1 MSIVT
6 LLELRTRA
14 RQRADMVNSGFVS
27 DSELNVYINASY
39 AELYDLLV
47 SKHGEDYFVDS
58 FNITTTNNVETY
70 SLPSDFYKLLG
81 VDLQLDTSSNWV
93 SLKRFEF
100 AERNIPQIWD
110 IKFVDFIRY
119 RVFGSSL
126 KLSPVPQSHQNI
138 RVWYIPLPSKLVK
151 DNDTFDGIDGW
162 EEYVVIDVAIK
173 MLTKE
178 ESDTSQ
184 LLGEKMAMKLR
195 IEQMAEARD
204 EGQPARVQDM
214 NSLSSNYYYG
224 VYR

>member
-6 LLELRTRA
+6 LSELRTRS
-14 RQRADMVNSGFVS
+14 RQRSDMVNSGFIS
-27 DSELNVYINASY
+27 DSELNSYINASY

-47 SKHGEDYFVDS
+47 SKHGEDYFIEQYS
-58 FNITTTNNVETY
+58 FTTTINTETY
-70 SLPSDFYKLLG
+70 ALPSNFYKLVG
-81 VDLQLDTSSNWV
+81 VDLQLDTSNNWV

-119 RVFGSSL
+119 RVFGNNIRF
-126 KLSPVPQSHQNI
+126 SPVPQSNQNLRI
-138 RVWYIPLPSKLVK
+138 WYVPLPDKLVNN
-151 DNDTFDGIDGW
+151 NDSFSGVNGF
-162 EEYVVIDVAIK
+162 EEYIVIDTAIK

-178 ESDTSQ
+178 ESDVTS
-184 LLGEKMAMKLR
+184 LMMEKMAMKQR
-195 IEQMAEARD
+195 IEVMAEARD
-204 EGQPARVQDM
+204 EGQPSRVQDM